1 MGEIN
6 VKGYQRLKMED
17 AHPEGIHN
25 LIEGIVKQAA
35 HDFRQGLKTE
45 AKLHKPSLQRMD
57 AEKFFR
63 SNWFYNLTGLD
74 GAYIVRRMRNER

>member
-1 MGEIN
+1 MIDIQNYERI
-6 VKGYQRLKMED
+6 KPREM
-17 AHPEGIHN
+17 HPEGIHN
-25 LIEGIVKQAA
+25 LIEGIVQQAA
-35 HDFRQGLKTE
+35 HDFRQGMKTE
-45 AKLHKPSLQRMD
+45 AKLHKPSLQRAD